1 MAMVSL
7 ESGALKYT
15 TESGAVLL
23 DGELSDP
30 SIPPQLGLIIDGM
43 LASTAIP
50 GFFRMRKIGTDNYV
64 DGGIRVNVPIK
75 AALDLGATEIFA
87 ALPDPPLSHDDSYD
101 KKSFLD
107 IWQRAPDIKPDQ
119 LRSDQPFPRNG
130 LGTRYSDS
138 RYPPRRHT
146 RWHTH
151 RHSYFENLW
160 GRPKSSTVGD
170 A

>member
-1 MAMVSL
+1 MVSL

-119 LRSDQPFPRNG
+119 LR
-130 LGTRYSDS
+130 
-138 RYPPRRHT
+138 
-146 RWHTH
+146 
-151 RHSYFENLW
+151 
-160 GRPKSSTVGD
+160 
-170 A
+170 